1 MVNIFGN
8 RAGLKK
14 SLYKLN
20 EIMSLKPEVT
30 TFFGKDQIIN
40 FLSNQGILTY

>member
-20 EIMSLKPEVT
+20 KIMSLKPEVT
-30 TFFGKDQIIN
+30 TFFRKDKIIN